1 MNCKKAREL
10 MVLDMYGEAD
20 APEKARLEEHLRGCT
35 ACASEKAETRRLF
48 TLLDEHKPEEAPA
61 ADWEKAWKGIQSGI
75 AGKTRAPR
83 SFSAPRLSPAP
94 RPFVVPRWRRAFA
107 GAALIAV
114 LAAGIIIGRFGFWP
128 AARPEGGDAQAA
140 AAGAVGASSAATT
153 LTAAPPTGAPVN
165 GGPNG
170 IRPTFVSHLDDLKP
184 ILLDYAHYVPGEKT
198 EGRVV
203 VEEAALR
210 TLMLQNV
217 LLKRRLAEKDPAA
230 ADLLDDLDLIL
241 KEIVDRGSKDPTSPA
256 QIRDLIEKR
265 DVLFKMEI
273 LKKT

>member
-10 MVLDMYGEAD
+10 MVLDLYGEAD
-20 APEKARLEEHLRGCT
+20 APEKIRLEKHLRGCSS
-35 ACASEKAETRRLF
+35 CASEKAETRRLF

-83 SFSAPRLSPAP
+83 TFSAPRLSPAP

-107 GAALIAV
+107 GAALVLV
-114 LAAGIIIGRFGFWP
+114 LAAGIIIGRFGFGP
-128 AARPEGGDAQAA
+128 AARPDGSGTQAGAAGFSAA
-140 AAGAVGASSAATT
+140 AAMP
-153 LTAAPPTGAPVN
+153 TAPA
-165 GGPNG
+165 PNG
-170 IRPTFVSHLDDLKP
+170 IRPAFTSHLDDLKP
-184 ILLDYAHYVPGEKT
+184 ILLDYAHYVPGEKA

-217 LLKRRLAEKDPAA
+217 LLKRKLVEKDPAA
-230 ADLLDDLDLIL
+230 ADLLEDLDLIL
-241 KEIVDRGSKDPTSPA
+241 KEIVNRGSKDPTSPA